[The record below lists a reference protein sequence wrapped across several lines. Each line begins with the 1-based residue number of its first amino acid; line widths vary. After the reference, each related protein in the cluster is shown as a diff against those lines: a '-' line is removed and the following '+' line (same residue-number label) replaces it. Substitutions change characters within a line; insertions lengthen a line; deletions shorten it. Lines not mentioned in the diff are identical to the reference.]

1 MRLLSNLVA
10 ATLALSASS
19 FCSAL
24 SYIDNDLQIHGFFSQ
39 GYLLSDG
46 NNFYGNSQRGTTDFM
61 EAAVNA
67 NYRVS
72 PKLNLAAQII
82 TRDAGTTDNGDV
94 KIDFLFADYKA
105 IESELSG
112 LGFRLGRVRNSF
124 GFYNDTRDVLFT
136 RPTILMPQSV
146 YFEGNGL
153 REILFASDGAQLYSY
168 WDAEENTT
176 SLSVTFGRTK
186 SLSADI
192 VSNLFGRTAAS
203 FIDHANV
210 RNPIYAQL
218 SHSRDGGTSKYA
230 ISTVN
235 MQLEGQGSFGD
246 IALSANGYVLSAQKN
261 LAKWTFTAEY
271 SLFTTDFRSAFGNQS
286 LDLESAYVQSQYRL
300 AQNIV
305 LTGRYEMS
313 INDKS
318 RPNQSDSHHLVAG
331 INWAPAPQWVIAA
344 DIYGIRGTNGIP
356 HTDYNDPLT
365 ERTEI
370 LAIMVGFR
378 F

>member
-1 MRLLSNLVA
+1 
-10 ATLALSASS
+10 
-19 FCSAL
+19 
-24 SYIDNDLQIHGFFSQ
+24 
-39 GYLLSDG
+39 
-46 NNFYGNSQRGTTDFM
+46 
-61 EAAVNA
+61 
-67 NYRVS
+67 
-72 PKLNLAAQII
+72 
-82 TRDAGTTDNGDV
+82 
-94 KIDFLFADYKA
+94 
-105 IESELSG
+105 
-112 LGFRLGRVRNSF
+112 
-124 GFYNDTRDVLFT
+124 
-136 RPTILMPQSV
+136 
-146 YFEGNGL
+146 
-153 REILFASDGAQLYSY
+153 
-168 WDAEENTT
+168 
-176 SLSVTFGRTK
+176 
-186 SLSADI
+186 
-192 VSNLFGRTAAS
+192 
-203 FIDHANV
+203 
-210 RNPIYAQL
+210 
-218 SHSRDGGTSKYA
+218 
-230 ISTVN
+230 
-235 MQLEGQGSFGD
+235 MQLEGQGRFGNV
-246 IALSANGYVLSAQKN
+246 ALSANGYVLSAQKN